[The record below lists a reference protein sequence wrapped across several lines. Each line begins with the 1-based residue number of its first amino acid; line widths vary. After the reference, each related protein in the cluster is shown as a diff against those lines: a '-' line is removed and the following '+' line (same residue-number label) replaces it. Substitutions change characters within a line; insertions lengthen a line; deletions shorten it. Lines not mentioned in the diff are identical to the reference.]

1 MDARASTIAKRQ
13 LALWLLVFRVFRRFS
28 IRLNPWRLF
37 TDPAWPG
44 VVKHIPQ
51 KSSCPPGGPDGHEE
65 CYSSLWELGGLSR
78 EALAKDW
85 LPNAKSLATTSS
97 SSQLSPVFWRRLSP
111 ASSQLFWQWPSK
123 VSLSGPFGCLLASE
137 LAPSEVESSPIGN
150 PTQRICHN
158 SFSRECAA
166 PLLNLSLSASP
177 SPVSGMG
184 ATAIES

>member
-1 MDARASTIAKRQ
+1 MLSAAGRSETR
-13 LALWLLVFRVFRRFS
+13 
-28 IRLNPWRLF
+28 
-37 TDPAWPG
+37 
-44 VVKHIPQ
+44 PQ

-85 LPNAKSLATTSS
+85 LPNAKSYYFFFLAAFAGFLAAAFAGFFAAFLAVAI
-97 SSQLSPVFWRRLSP
+97 LSLLEW
-111 ASSQLFWQWPSK
+111 
-123 VSLSGPFGCLLASE
+123 SLGCLLASE

-166 PLLNLSLSASP
+166 PLLNLSLIASP
-177 SPVSGMG
+177 SPTLGIG
-184 ATAIES
+184 ATAIAT